1 LHILFTKS
9 QNSSEI
15 LIKKFT
21 AKGHRVTNFSI
32 LNIKPI
38 IIPDINF
45 KDFTSAIFTSSN
57 AVQNLKNIKNI
68 KNINHLKCFCVGEE
82 TAEIAKKIGFLN
94 IVSAGGNYIKLR
106 DLIFKSCD
114 KAKENFIYVR
124 GEFISNDLE
133 GDFKKQGY
141 NLKSATNYTAEP
153 NLNIDHQLIED
164 LKNKLV
170 DVIFVYSKRTADQ
183 LLKIILNH
191 KITNELDNCSLNCIS
206 INVANT
212 LKRLKWKRIK
222 IFSPGEEELSLL

>member
-21 AKGHRVTNFSI
+21 AKGHRVTIFSI

>member
-15 LIKKFT
+15 LIKRF
-21 AKGHRVTNFSI
+21 ADKGHRITNFSI
-32 LNIKPI
+32 LKIKPI

-45 KDFTSAIFTSSN
+45 KDFTAVIFTSSN
-57 AVQNLKNIKNI
+57 AAQNLKNIKNVS
-68 KNINHLKCFCVGEE
+68 HLKCFCVGEE
-82 TAEIAKKIGFLN
+82 TAAAAKKIGFLN
-94 IVSAGGNYIKLR
+94 IQVAGGNYIELR

-114 KAKENFIYVR
+114 KAKENFIYIR

-141 NLKSATNYTAEP
+141 NLNSVINYTAEP

-164 LKNKLV
+164 LKNKLI
-170 DVIFVYSKRTADQ
+170 DVIFVYSKRAADQ

-191 KITNELDNCSLNCIS
+191 KIMNDLDNCSLNCIS

>member
-15 LIKKFT
+15 LIKRF
-21 AKGHRVTNFSI
+21 ADKGHRITNFSI

-45 KDFTSAIFTSSN
+45 KDFTAVIFTSSN
-57 AVQNLKNIKNI
+57 AVYNLKNIKNVS
-68 KNINHLKCFCVGEE
+68 HLKCFCVGEE
-82 TAEIAKKIGFLN
+82 TASAAKKIGFFN
-94 IVSAGGNYIKLR
+94 IQVAGGNYIELR

-114 KAKENFIYVR
+114 KAKETFIYVR
-124 GEFISNDLE
+124 GEFISNDLD

-141 NLKSATNYTAEP
+141 NLKSVTNYTAEP

-164 LKNKLV
+164 LKNKLI
-170 DVIFVYSKRTADQ
+170 DVIFIYSKRAADQ

-191 KITNELDNCSLNCIS
+191 KIMDDLDNCSLNCIS

>member
-1 LHILFTKS
+1 MHILFTKS
-9 QNSSEI
+9 QNSSET
-15 LIKKFT
+15 LIKRFV
-21 AKGHRVTNFSI
+21 AKGHRVSNFPI

-38 IIPDINF
+38 TIPDINF
-45 KDFTSAIFTSSN
+45 KDFTAVIFTSSN
-57 AVQNLKNIKNI
+57 AVQNLKNIR
-68 KNINHLKCFCVGEE
+68 NINHLKCFCVGEE
-82 TAEIAKKIGFLN
+82 TAEVAKKIGFLN
-94 IVSAGGNYIKLR
+94 IQVAGGNYIELR

-114 KAKENFIYVR
+114 KAKEKFIYVR

-133 GDFKKQGY
+133 GDFKKEGY

-153 NLNIDHQLIED
+153 NLNIDRQLIED

-191 KITNELDNCSLNCIS
+191 KIANDLDNCSLNCIS

-212 LKRLKWKRIK
+212 LKRLNWKKIK

>member
-1 LHILFTKS
+1 MHILFTKS
-9 QNSSEI
+9 QNSSET
-15 LIKKFT
+15 LIKRFV

-38 IIPDINF
+38 IILDINF
-45 KDFTSAIFTSSN
+45 KDFTGVIFTSSN
-57 AVQNLKNIKNI
+57 AVQNLKNIR
-68 KNINHLKCFCVGEE
+68 NINHLKCFCVGEE
-82 TAEIAKKIGFLN
+82 TAEVAKKIGFLN
-94 IVSAGGNYIKLR
+94 IQVAGGNYIELR

-114 KAKENFIYVR
+114 KAKEKFIYVR

-133 GDFKKQGY
+133 GDFKKEGY
-141 NLKSATNYTAEP
+141 NLKSATNYTTEP
-153 NLNIDHQLIED
+153 NLNIDRQLIED

-170 DVIFVYSKRTADQ
+170 DVIFVYSKRAADQ

-191 KITNELDNCSLNCIS
+191 KIANDLDNCSLNCIS

-212 LKRLKWKRIK
+212 LKRLNWKKIK

>member
-15 LIKKFT
+15 LIKRF
-21 AKGHRVTNFSI
+21 ADKGHRITNFSI
-32 LNIKPI
+32 LKIKPI

-45 KDFTSAIFTSSN
+45 KDFTAVIFTSSN
-57 AVQNLKNIKNI
+57 AAQNLKNIKNI
-68 KNINHLKCFCVGEE
+68 SHLKCFCVGEE
-82 TAEIAKKIGFLN
+82 TAAAAKKIGFLN
-94 IVSAGGNYIKLR
+94 IQVAGGNYIELR

-114 KAKENFIYVR
+114 KAKENFIYIR

-141 NLKSATNYTAEP
+141 NLNSVINYTAEP

-164 LKNKLV
+164 LKNKLI
-170 DVIFVYSKRTADQ
+170 DVIFVYSKRAADQ

-191 KITNELDNCSLNCIS
+191 KIMNDLDNCSLNCIS

>member
-1 LHILFTKS
+1 MHILFTKS

-15 LIKKFT
+15 LIKRF
-21 AKGHRVTNFSI
+21 ADKGHRVTNFSI

-38 IIPDINF
+38 TIPDINF
-45 KDFTSAIFTSSN
+45 KDFTAVIFTSSN
-57 AVQNLKNIKNI
+57 AVQNLKNIKNVS
-68 KNINHLKCFCVGEE
+68 HLKCFCVGEE
-82 TAEIAKKIGFLN
+82 TAAAAKKIGFLN
-94 IVSAGGNYIKLR
+94 IQVAGGNYIELR

-114 KAKENFIYVR
+114 KAKENFIYIR
-124 GEFISNDLE
+124 GEFISNDLD

-141 NLKSATNYTAEP
+141 NLKSVINYTAEP

-164 LKNKLV
+164 LKNKLI
-170 DVIFVYSKRTADQ
+170 DVIFVYSKRAADQ

-191 KITNELDNCSLNCIS
+191 KIMDDLDNCSLNCIS

>member
-15 LIKKFT
+15 LIKRF
-21 AKGHRVTNFSI
+21 ADKGHRITNFSI

-45 KDFTSAIFTSSN
+45 KDFTAVIFTSSN
-57 AVQNLKNIKNI
+57 AVHNLKNIKNVS
-68 KNINHLKCFCVGEE
+68 HLKCFCVGEE
-82 TAEIAKKIGFLN
+82 TASAAKKIGFFN
-94 IVSAGGNYIKLR
+94 IQVAGGNYIELR

-114 KAKENFIYVR
+114 KAKETFIYVR
-124 GEFISNDLE
+124 GEFISNDLD

-141 NLKSATNYTAEP
+141 NLKSVTNYTAEP

-164 LKNKLV
+164 LKNKLI
-170 DVIFVYSKRTADQ
+170 DVIFIYSKRAADQ

-191 KITNELDNCSLNCIS
+191 KIMDDLDNCSLNCIS

>member
-9 QNSSEI
+9 QNSSET
-15 LIKKFT
+15 LIKRFVI
-21 AKGHRVTNFSI
+21 KGHRVTNFSI

-45 KDFTSAIFTSSN
+45 KDFTAVIFTSSN
-57 AVQNLKNIKNI
+57 AVQNLKNIR
-68 KNINHLKCFCVGEE
+68 NINHLKCFCVGEE
-82 TAEIAKKIGFLN
+82 TAEFAKKIGFLN
-94 IVSAGGNYIKLR
+94 IQVAGGNYIELR

-114 KAKENFIYVR
+114 KVKEKFIYVR

-133 GDFKKQGY
+133 GEFKKEGY
-141 NLKSATNYTAEP
+141 SLKSTINYTAEP

-191 KITNELDNCSLNCIS
+191 KIANDLDNCSLNCIS

-212 LKRLKWKRIK
+212 LKRLNWKKIK

>member
-15 LIKKFT
+15 LIKRFSD
-21 AKGHRVTNFSI
+21 KGHRVTNFLI

-38 IIPDINF
+38 IISDINF
-45 KDFTSAIFTSSN
+45 KDFTVVIFTSSN
-57 AVQNLKNIKNI
+57 AVQNLKNIKNVS
-68 KNINHLKCFCVGEE
+68 HLKCFCVGEE
-82 TAEIAKKIGFLN
+82 TAAAAKKIGFLN
-94 IVSAGGNYIKLR
+94 IQVAGGNYIELR

-114 KAKENFIYVR
+114 KAKENFIYIR

-141 NLKSATNYTAEP
+141 NLKSVINYTAEP

-164 LKNKLV
+164 LKNKLI
-170 DVIFVYSKRTADQ
+170 DVIFVYSKRAADQ

-191 KITNELDNCSLNCIS
+191 KIMNDLDNCSLNCIS

>member
-9 QNSSEI
+9 QNSSET
-15 LIKKFT
+15 LIKRFV

-45 KDFTSAIFTSSN
+45 KDFTAVIFTSSN

-68 KNINHLKCFCVGEE
+68 SHLKCFCVGEE
-82 TAEIAKKIGFLN
+82 TAEFVKKIGFLN
-94 IVSAGGNYIKLR
+94 IQVAGGNYIELR

-114 KAKENFIYVR
+114 KAKEKFIYVR

-133 GDFKKQGY
+133 GDFKKEGY

-153 NLNIDHQLIED
+153 NLNIDRQLIED

-191 KITNELDNCSLNCIS
+191 KIANDLDNCSLNCIS

-212 LKRLKWKRIK
+212 LKRLNWKKIK

>member
-9 QNSSEI
+9 QNSSET
-15 LIKKFT
+15 LIKRFV

-38 IIPDINF
+38 IITDINF
-45 KDFTSAIFTSSN
+45 KDFTAVIFTSSN

-68 KNINHLKCFCVGEE
+68 SHLKCFCVGEE
-82 TAEIAKKIGFLN
+82 TAEFVKKIGFLN
-94 IVSAGGNYIKLR
+94 IQVAGGNYIELR

-114 KAKENFIYVR
+114 KAKEKFIYVR

-133 GDFKKQGY
+133 GDFKKEGY

-153 NLNIDHQLIED
+153 NLNIDRQLIED

-191 KITNELDNCSLNCIS
+191 KIANDLDNCSLNCIS

-212 LKRLKWKRIK
+212 LKRLNWKKIK

>member
-1 LHILFTKS
+1 MHILFTKS

-15 LIKKFT
+15 LIKRFSD
-21 AKGHRVTNFSI
+21 KGHRITNFSI

-45 KDFTSAIFTSSN
+45 KDFTAVIFTSSN
-57 AVQNLKNIKNI
+57 AVQNLKNIKNVS
-68 KNINHLKCFCVGEE
+68 HLKCFCVGEE
-82 TAEIAKKIGFLN
+82 TAAAAKRIGFLN
-94 IVSAGGNYIKLR
+94 IQVAGGNYIELR

-141 NLKSATNYTAEP
+141 NLKSVINYTAEP

-164 LKNKLV
+164 LKNKLI
-170 DVIFVYSKRTADQ
+170 DVIFVYSKRAADQ

-191 KITNELDNCSLNCIS
+191 KIMDDLDNCSLNCIS

>member
-1 LHILFTKS
+1 MHILFTKS

-15 LIKKFT
+15 LIKKL
-21 AKGHRVTNFSI
+21 ADQGHRVTNFSI

-45 KDFTSAIFTSSN
+45 KDFTIVIFTSSN
-57 AVQNLKNIKNI
+57 AVQNLKNIKNVS
-68 KNINHLKCFCVGEE
+68 HLKCFCVGEE
-82 TAEIAKKIGFLN
+82 TAAAAKKIGFLN
-94 IVSAGGNYIKLR
+94 IQVAGGNYIELR
-106 DLIFKSCD
+106 DLIFKNCD

-141 NLKSATNYTAEP
+141 NLKSIINYTAEP

-164 LKNKLV
+164 LKNKLI
-170 DVIFVYSKRTADQ
+170 DVIFVYSKRAADQ

-191 KITNELDNCSLNCIS
+191 KIMDDLDNCSLNCIS

>member
-1 LHILFTKS
+1 MHILFTKS

-15 LIKKFT
+15 LIKRF
-21 AKGHRVTNFSI
+21 ADKGHRITNFSI

-45 KDFTSAIFTSSN
+45 KDFTAVIFTSSN
-57 AVQNLKNIKNI
+57 AVHNLKNIKNVS
-68 KNINHLKCFCVGEE
+68 HLKCFCVGEE
-82 TAEIAKKIGFLN
+82 TASAAKKIGFFN
-94 IVSAGGNYIKLR
+94 IQVAGGNYIELR

-141 NLKSATNYTAEP
+141 NLKSVINYTAEP

-164 LKNKLV
+164 LKNKLI
-170 DVIFVYSKRTADQ
+170 DVIFIYSKRAADQ

-191 KITNELDNCSLNCIS
+191 KIMNDLDNCSLNCIS

>member
-9 QNSSEI
+9 QNSSET
-15 LIKKFT
+15 LIKRFV

-38 IIPDINF
+38 IILDINF
-45 KDFTSAIFTSSN
+45 KDFTGVIFTSSN
-57 AVQNLKNIKNI
+57 AVQNLKNIR
-68 KNINHLKCFCVGEE
+68 NINHLKCFCVGEE
-82 TAEIAKKIGFLN
+82 TAEVAKKIGFLN
-94 IVSAGGNYIKLR
+94 IQVAGGNYIELR

-114 KAKENFIYVR
+114 KAKEKFIYVR

-133 GDFKKQGY
+133 GDFKKEGY
-141 NLKSATNYTAEP
+141 NLKSAINYTAEP
-153 NLNIDHQLIED
+153 NLNIDRQLIED

-191 KITNELDNCSLNCIS
+191 KIANDLDNCSLNCIS

-212 LKRLKWKRIK
+212 LKRLNWKKIK

>member
-1 LHILFTKS
+1 MHILFTKS
-9 QNSSEI
+9 QNSSET
-15 LIKKFT
+15 LIKRFV

-45 KDFTSAIFTSSN
+45 KDFTGVIFTSSN
-57 AVQNLKNIKNI
+57 AVQNLKNIR
-68 KNINHLKCFCVGEE
+68 NINHLKCFCVGEE
-82 TAEIAKKIGFLN
+82 TAVVAKKIGFLN
-94 IVSAGGNYIKLR
+94 IQVAGGNYIELR

-114 KAKENFIYVR
+114 KAKEKFIYVR

-133 GDFKKQGY
+133 GDFKKEGY
-141 NLKSATNYTAEP
+141 NLKSAINYTAEP
-153 NLNIDHQLIED
+153 NLNIDRQLIED

-191 KITNELDNCSLNCIS
+191 KIANDLDNCSLNCIS

-212 LKRLKWKRIK
+212 LKRLNWKKIK

>member
-1 LHILFTKS
+1 MHILFTKS

-15 LIKKFT
+15 LIKKL
-21 AKGHRVTNFSI
+21 ADQGHRVTNFSI

-38 IIPDINF
+38 IMPDINF
-45 KDFTSAIFTSSN
+45 KDFTIVIFTSSN
-57 AVQNLKNIKNI
+57 AVQNLKNIKNVS
-68 KNINHLKCFCVGEE
+68 HLKCFCVGEE
-82 TAEIAKKIGFLN
+82 TASAAKKIGFFN
-94 IVSAGGNYIKLR
+94 IQVAGGNYIELR

-114 KAKENFIYVR
+114 KAKETFIYVR
-124 GEFISNDLE
+124 GEFISNDLD

-141 NLKSATNYTAEP
+141 NLKSVTNYTAEP

-164 LKNKLV
+164 LKNKLI
-170 DVIFVYSKRTADQ
+170 DVIFIYSKRAADQ

-191 KITNELDNCSLNCIS
+191 KIMDDLDNCSLNCIS

>member
-9 QNSSEI
+9 QNSSET
-15 LIKKFT
+15 LIKRFV

-45 KDFTSAIFTSSN
+45 KDFTAVIFTSSN
-57 AVQNLKNIKNI
+57 AVQNLKNI

-82 TAEIAKKIGFLN
+82 TAEFAKKIGFLN
-94 IVSAGGNYIKLR
+94 IQVAGGNYIDLR

-114 KAKENFIYVR
+114 KVKEKFIYVR

-133 GDFKKQGY
+133 GEFKKEGY

-153 NLNIDHQLIED
+153 NLNIDRQLIED

-170 DVIFVYSKRTADQ
+170 DVIFVYSKRAADQ

-191 KITNELDNCSLNCIS
+191 KIANDLDNCSLNCIS

-212 LKRLKWKRIK
+212 LKRLNWKKIK

>member
-1 LHILFTKS
+1 MHILFTKS

-15 LIKKFT
+15 LIKRF
-21 AKGHRVTNFSI
+21 ADKGHRITNFSI

-45 KDFTSAIFTSSN
+45 KYFTVVIFTSSN
-57 AVQNLKNIKNI
+57 AVQNLKNIKNVS
-68 KNINHLKCFCVGEE
+68 HLKCFCVGEE
-82 TAEIAKKIGFLN
+82 TAAAAKKIGFLN
-94 IVSAGGNYIKLR
+94 IQVAGGNYIELR

-133 GDFKKQGY
+133 GDFKKRGY
-141 NLKSATNYTAEP
+141 NLKSVNNYTAEP

-164 LKNKLV
+164 LKNKLI
-170 DVIFVYSKRTADQ
+170 DVIFVYSKRAADQ

-191 KITNELDNCSLNCIS
+191 KIMNDLDNCSLNCIS

-222 IFSPGEEELSLL
+222 IFSSGEEELSLL

>member
-1 LHILFTKS
+1 MHILFTKS

-15 LIKKFT
+15 LIKRFSD
-21 AKGHRVTNFSI
+21 KGHRVTNFSI

-38 IIPDINF
+38 IISDINF
-45 KDFTSAIFTSSN
+45 KDFTVVIFTSSN
-57 AVQNLKNIKNI
+57 AVQNLKNIKNVS
-68 KNINHLKCFCVGEE
+68 HLKCFCVGEE
-82 TAEIAKKIGFLN
+82 TAAAAKKIGFLN
-94 IVSAGGNYIKLR
+94 IQVAGGNYIELR

-114 KAKENFIYVR
+114 KAKEKFIYIR

-141 NLKSATNYTAEP
+141 NLKSVINYTAEP

-164 LKNKLV
+164 LKNKLI
-170 DVIFVYSKRTADQ
+170 DVIFVYSKRAADQ

-191 KITNELDNCSLNCIS
+191 KIMNDLDNCSLNCIS

>member
-15 LIKKFT
+15 LIKRF
-21 AKGHRVTNFSI
+21 ADKGHRVTNFPI
-32 LNIKPI
+32 LKIKPI
-38 IIPDINF
+38 TIPDINF
-45 KDFTSAIFTSSN
+45 KDFTAVIFTSSN
-57 AVQNLKNIKNI
+57 AVQNLKNIKNVS
-68 KNINHLKCFCVGEE
+68 HLKCFCVGEE
-82 TAEIAKKIGFLN
+82 TASAAKKIGFLN
-94 IVSAGGNYIKLR
+94 IQVAGGNYIELL

-133 GDFKKQGY
+133 GDFKKHGY
-141 NLKSATNYTAEP
+141 NLKSVINYTAES

-164 LKNKLV
+164 LKNKLI
-170 DVIFVYSKRTADQ
+170 DVIFVYSKRAADQ

-191 KITNELDNCSLNCIS
+191 KIMNDLENCSLNCIS

>member
-9 QNSSEI
+9 QNSSET
-15 LIKKFT
+15 LIKRFV
-21 AKGHRVTNFSI
+21 AKGHRVSNFPI

-38 IIPDINF
+38 TIPDINF
-45 KDFTSAIFTSSN
+45 KDFTAVIFTSSN
-57 AVQNLKNIKNI
+57 AVQNLKNIR
-68 KNINHLKCFCVGEE
+68 NINHLKCFCVGEE
-82 TAEIAKKIGFLN
+82 TAEFVKKIGFLN
-94 IVSAGGNYIKLR
+94 IQVAGGNYIELR

-114 KAKENFIYVR
+114 KAKEKFIYVR

-133 GDFKKQGY
+133 GDFKKEGY

-170 DVIFVYSKRTADQ
+170 DVIFVYSKRAADQ

-191 KITNELDNCSLNCIS
+191 KIANDLDNCSLNCIS

-212 LKRLKWKRIK
+212 LKRLNWKKIK

>member
-15 LIKKFT
+15 LIKSFIE
-21 AKGHRVTNFSI
+21 KGHRVTNFPI

-38 IIPDINF
+38 TIADINF
-45 KDFTSAIFTSSN
+45 KDFTSIIFTSSN
-57 AVQNLKNIKNI
+57 AVQNIKNI

-82 TAEIAKKIGFLN
+82 TAAAAKQIGFLN
-94 IVSAGGNYIKLR
+94 IQVAGGNYIELR
-106 DLIFKSCD
+106 NLIFKNCD
-114 KAKENFIYVR
+114 KVIENLVYVR
-124 GEFISNDLE
+124 GEFVSNDLE

-141 NLKSATNYTAEP
+141 NLKSIINYTAEP
-153 NLNIDHQLIED
+153 NLNIDHQLIDD
-164 LKNKLV
+164 LKNKLI
-170 DVIFVYSKRTADQ
+170 DVIFVYSKRAADQ
-183 LLKIILNH
+183 LLKIILKH
-191 KITNELDNCSLNCIS
+191 KIMNDLDNCSLNCIS

>member
-9 QNSSEI
+9 QNSSET
-15 LIKKFT
+15 LIKRFV

-38 IIPDINF
+38 IILDINF
-45 KDFTSAIFTSSN
+45 KDFTGVIFTSSN
-57 AVQNLKNIKNI
+57 AVQNLKNIR
-68 KNINHLKCFCVGEE
+68 NINHLKCFCVGEE
-82 TAEIAKKIGFLN
+82 TAEVAKKIGFLN
-94 IVSAGGNYIKLR
+94 IQVAGGNYIELR

-114 KAKENFIYVR
+114 KAKEKFIYVR

-133 GDFKKQGY
+133 GDFKKEGY
-141 NLKSATNYTAEP
+141 NLKSATNYTTEP
-153 NLNIDHQLIED
+153 NLNIDRQLIED

-170 DVIFVYSKRTADQ
+170 DVIFVYSKRAADQ

-191 KITNELDNCSLNCIS
+191 KIANDLDNCSLNCIS

-212 LKRLKWKRIK
+212 LKRLNWKKIK

>member
-45 KDFTSAIFTSSN
+45 KDFTAVIFTSSN

-68 KNINHLKCFCVGEE
+68 NHLNAFALVKRRLWLQ
-82 TAEIAKKIGFLN
+82 KIGFLN
-94 IVSAGGNYIKLR
+94 IVTAGGNYIELR

-114 KAKENFIYVR
+114 KAKENFIML
-124 GEFISNDLE
+124 GENSFLMI
-133 GDFKKQGY
+133 
-141 NLKSATNYTAEP
+141 
-153 NLNIDHQLIED
+153 
-164 LKNKLV
+164 
-170 DVIFVYSKRTADQ
+170 
-183 LLKIILNH
+183 
-191 KITNELDNCSLNCIS
+191 
-206 INVANT
+206 
-212 LKRLKWKRIK
+212 
-222 IFSPGEEELSLL
+222 

>member
-1 LHILFTKS
+1 MHILFTKS

-15 LIKKFT
+15 LIKRF
-21 AKGHRVTNFSI
+21 ADKGHRITNFSI

-45 KDFTSAIFTSSN
+45 KDFTAVIFTSSN
-57 AVQNLKNIKNI
+57 AVHNLKNIKNVS
-68 KNINHLKCFCVGEE
+68 HLKCFCVGEE
-82 TAEIAKKIGFLN
+82 TASAAKKIGFLN
-94 IVSAGGNYIKLR
+94 IQVAGGNYIELR

-124 GEFISNDLE
+124 GEFISNDLD

-141 NLKSATNYTAEP
+141 NLKSVTNYTAEP

-164 LKNKLV
+164 LKNKLI
-170 DVIFVYSKRTADQ
+170 DVIFVYSKRAADQ

-191 KITNELDNCSLNCIS
+191 KIMDDLDNCSLNCIS

>member
-1 LHILFTKS
+1 MHILFTKS
-9 QNSSEI
+9 QNSSET
-15 LIKKFT
+15 LIKRFV

-45 KDFTSAIFTSSN
+45 KDFTAVIFTSSN

-68 KNINHLKCFCVGEE
+68 KNISHLKCFCVGEE
-82 TAEIAKKIGFLN
+82 TAVVAKKIGFLN
-94 IVSAGGNYIKLR
+94 IQVAGGNYIELR

-114 KAKENFIYVR
+114 KAKEKFIYVR

-133 GDFKKQGY
+133 GDFKKEGY

-191 KITNELDNCSLNCIS
+191 KIANDLDNCSLNCIS

-212 LKRLKWKRIK
+212 LKRLNWKKIK

>member
-15 LIKKFT
+15 LIKRFSD
-21 AKGHRVTNFSI
+21 KGHRITNFSI

-45 KDFTSAIFTSSN
+45 KDFTAVIFTSSN
-57 AVQNLKNIKNI
+57 AVQNLKNIKNVS
-68 KNINHLKCFCVGEE
+68 HLKCFCVGEE
-82 TAEIAKKIGFLN
+82 TAAAAKRIGFLN
-94 IVSAGGNYIKLR
+94 IQVAGGNYIELR

-141 NLKSATNYTAEP
+141 FLKSVINYTAEP

-164 LKNKLV
+164 LKNKLI
-170 DVIFVYSKRTADQ
+170 DVIFVYSKRAADQ

-191 KITNELDNCSLNCIS
+191 KIMNDLDNCSLNCIS

>member
-1 LHILFTKS
+1 MHILFTKS
-9 QNSSEI
+9 QNSSET
-15 LIKKFT
+15 LIKRFV

-45 KDFTSAIFTSSN
+45 KDFTAVIFTSSN
-57 AVQNLKNIKNI
+57 AVQNLKNI

-82 TAEIAKKIGFLN
+82 TAEFVKKIGFLN
-94 IVSAGGNYIKLR
+94 IQVAGGNYIELR

-114 KAKENFIYVR
+114 KAKEKFIYVR

-133 GDFKKQGY
+133 GDFKKEGY

-153 NLNIDHQLIED
+153 NLNIDRQLIED

-191 KITNELDNCSLNCIS
+191 KIANDLDNCSLNCIS

-212 LKRLKWKRIK
+212 LKRLNWKKIK

>member
-1 LHILFTKS
+1 MHILFTKS
-9 QNSSEI
+9 QNSSET
-15 LIKKFT
+15 LIKRFV

-38 IIPDINF
+38 IILDINF
-45 KDFTSAIFTSSN
+45 KDFTGVIFTSSN
-57 AVQNLKNIKNI
+57 AVQNLKNIR
-68 KNINHLKCFCVGEE
+68 NINHLKCFCVGEE
-82 TAEIAKKIGFLN
+82 TAEVAKKIGFLN
-94 IVSAGGNYIKLR
+94 IQVAGGNYIELR

-114 KAKENFIYVR
+114 KAKEKFIYVR

-133 GDFKKQGY
+133 GDFKKEGY
-141 NLKSATNYTAEP
+141 NLKSATNYTTEP
-153 NLNIDHQLIED
+153 NLNIDRQLIED

-191 KITNELDNCSLNCIS
+191 KIANDLDNCSLNCIS

-212 LKRLKWKRIK
+212 LKRLNWKKIK